1 VPDVER
7 RVFLIDGPSLVYRAF
22 YALPES
28 IATSTGEPTNAIFGF
43 ASMLVK
49 IITDYGVQPTVVA
62 WDAGSSGRTELFADY
77 KAGRRSRPDLLKAQW
92 PAMEPLVDAFGY
104 RNIRLEGYEADDVIA
119 TLAEQAR
126 GAGVP
131 VTILTSDRD
140 VFQLID
146 EQGLVQVMATACG
159 ITETKLYDRQA
170 VVDRYGLP
178 PELIPDF
185 YGLKGDTSDNIP
197 GIPGIGEK
205 TASELIQRFG
215 GLEQVLSHVDEI
227 SGPKRKQNLIDHA
240 ENARMSMS
248 LATVQRGLA
257 LDFDPGGEA
266 AREPDRSRLRE
277 VFRRYEL
284 RDPLRR
290 LEEALGEVE
299 LAKTTSSDEVRLT
312 AHVQHG
318 TVADIAKLVS
328 AVDAVQELCVVV
340 HQSEAPEGEL
350 FAEGSPWR
358 FAVYAQPAPSVEL
371 SPEPQSSLTAKP
383 SFEAESPPND
393 QPSAE
398 GEPTSAEAES
408 IAQVEPTSAEA
419 HAVKQRPA
427 GGGRRGIALVG
438 DCAGPEE
445 VVAACAANA
454 VVAHDAK
461 ALGRVPPGLVHDTLL
476 GAYLLEPARRGYP
489 FDELCEE
496 RGLVAEVED
505 PMAAQAL
512 LLGALAT
519 WQREQIAERELRAVM
534 GDIELPLVSVLREM
548 ELLGVRLNVERLR
561 EITERVYEEI
571 EALEAR
577 IFTLAEEEFTIG
589 SPQQLGEILFVK
601 LGLSRKRRG
610 KTGFSTDARVLQ
622 AIREE
627 HEIVPCIERWR
638 ELSTL
643 IKTYL
648 DVLPQMVDERS
659 RIHTTF
665 LQAGA
670 QTGRL
675 ASTNPN
681 MQNVPIRTPL
691 GREIRGCF
699 EAEDGR
705 VLISA
710 DYSQIELRVLAH
722 AAEEPVLLE
731 IFERGEDVHTAT
743 ASEVFG
749 VTAEQIDPGMR
760 SKAKMINYGI
770 VYGLSDFGLADR
782 LNIPREEAKVFIDAY
797 LTRFSR
803 VAQFIEETIE
813 RAKQEGHVKTLWG
826 RRRQIPELQARNY
839 QVRSLGERLAINTVI
854 QGTAADIIKL
864 AMVRCHN
871 ELRDMGLATK
881 QILTIHD
888 ELLFEGPPDER
899 DAACLL
905 IEEEMCGVWEHSPPM
920 AVDIGVGQNWLEA
933 K

>member
-1 VPDVER
+1 VPGVER

-49 IITDYGVQPTVVA
+49 IITDHGVQPTVVA

-92 PAMEPLVDAFGY
+92 PAMEPLVEAFGY
-104 RNIRLEGYEADDVIA
+104 RNVKLEGYEADDVIA

-126 GAGVP
+126 AAGVP

-146 EQGLVQVMATACG
+146 EQGLVQVMATARG

-170 VVDRYGLP
+170 VIDRYGLP

-215 GLEQVLSHVDEI
+215 GLEQVLAHVDEI
-227 SGPKRKQNLIDHA
+227 SGPKRKQNLVEHA
-240 ENARMSMS
+240 EDARMSMS
-248 LATVQRGLA
+248 LATVQRGLV
-257 LDFDPGGEA
+257 LDFDPSGEA
-266 AREPDRSRLRE
+266 AHEPDRSRLRE

-299 LAKTTSSDEVRLT
+299 LAKTTSSDEVKLT
-312 AHVQHG
+312 AHVRQC
-318 TVADIAKLVS
+318 TVADIAKLAMAGKATADNVTE
-328 AVDAVQELCVVV
+328 QELCVTV

-358 FAVYAQPAPSVEL
+358 FAVAAGPSPASV
-371 SPEPQSSLTAKP
+371 
-383 SFEAESPPND
+383 
-393 QPSAE
+393 
-398 GEPTSAEAES
+398 
-408 IAQVEPTSAEA
+408 
-419 HAVKQRPA
+419 
-427 GGGRRGIALVG
+427 LVG

-445 VVAACAANA
+445 VVAACADSSII
-454 VVAHDAK
+454 AHDAK
-461 ALGRVPPGLVHDTLL
+461 ALGLVPPGLVHDTLL

-496 RGLVAEVED
+496 RGLVADVED
-505 PMAAQAL
+505 SVAAQAL

-519 WQREQIAERELRAVM
+519 WQREQIAQRELQAVM

-571 EALEAR
+571 ASLEAR
-577 IFTLAEEEFTIG
+577 IFALAEEEFTIG

-722 AAEEPVLLE
+722 AAEEPVLVE

-749 VTAEQIDPGMR
+749 VGGVGPEKIDPGMR

-782 LNIPREEAKVFIDAY
+782 LNIPREEAKAFIDAY
-797 LTRFSR
+797 LARFSR
-803 VAQFIEETIE
+803 VAKFIEETIE
-813 RAKQEGHVKTLWG
+813 LAKQEGHVKTLWG

-839 QVRSLGERLAINTVI
+839 QVRSLGERLAVNTVI

-871 ELRDMGLATK
+871 ELRDAGLATK

-899 DAACLL
+899 EAACLL

-920 AVDIGVGQNWLEA
+920 AVDIGVGQNWLAA